1 MKKVVYLPTYALC
14 IVLEDDFIK
23 GAFLGK
29 ESSRRHRI
37 LSQYM
42 NHVVLNNYDEQ
53 LFFLNIREMNF
64 HSVIRQH
71 PLYYWIEKSKSIV
84 IDDYNDCDG
93 ISSKA
98 KSCDERR
105 YYYYRVG
112 MGDFFY
118 NTRSKFYL
126 SMFILNHISFFGVIA
141 EDVFFGRNSYS
152 YDNTI
157 SKDISVVNELPK
169 YTKRYYGVNFKAPAY
184 YVRAVINSHA
194 G

>member
-29 ESSRRHRI
+29 ESSRRYRI

-42 NHVVLNNYDEQ
+42 NNVVLNGHDEQ
-53 LFFLNIREMNF
+53 LFFFNIKEMNF

-84 IDDYNDCDG
+84 IDDWNDCDG
-93 ISSKA
+93 TSSNA

-105 YYYYRVG
+105 HYYYRVG
-112 MGDFFY
+112 MGEFFY
-118 NTRSKFYL
+118 NNRSKFYL
-126 SMFILNHISFFGVIA
+126 SMFILNHISFFGNIA
-141 EDVFFGRNSYS
+141 KDVFFGKSDYS
-152 YDNTI
+152 FEN
-157 SKDISVVNELPK
+157 DIMQGRHVLNELPE
-169 YTKRYYGVNFKAPAY
+169 YTKRYNGVNFKAPAY
-184 YVRAVINSHA
+184 YVRAVINSY
-194 G
+194 GR